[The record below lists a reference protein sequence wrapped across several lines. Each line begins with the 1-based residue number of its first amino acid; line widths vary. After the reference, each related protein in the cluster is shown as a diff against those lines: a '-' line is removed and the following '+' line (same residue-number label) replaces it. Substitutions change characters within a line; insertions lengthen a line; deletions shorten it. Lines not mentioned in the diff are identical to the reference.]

1 MKPDDGSESTLGISF
16 LSEHAEKL
24 MTTMILLSIKRSDDL
39 VVFIS
44 SSKRNSDYLAFLR
57 AKIGIFFLTSKF
69 SSSERRE
76 KLVFA
81 LLSRENRWSSKSH
94 HACMFG
100 RVVTEVNAV
109 KIRPTGQMISD
120 LFQKPDG
127 KIDCVLLLVITDP
140 DVMAGLGEGIPGD
153 VEPAVAGEQLV
164 GMFADLQV
172 FHESRPKM
180 EPASR
185 NDCAT

>member
-24 MTTMILLSIKRSDDL
+24 MTTKILLSIKRSDDL
-39 VVFIS
+39 IVFIS

-57 AKIGIFFLTSKF
+57 TKIGIFFLTSKF

-81 LLSRENRWSSKSH
+81 LLSRE
-94 HACMFG
+94 
-100 RVVTEVNAV
+100 E
-109 KIRPTGQMISD
+109 IRPTGQMISD

-164 GMFADLQV
+164 GMLADLQV
-172 FHESRPKM
+172 FHERP
-180 EPASR
+180 ELRGLLRADVGGLAEQVLRVTHAAYPLVDLGIAE
-185 NDCAT
+185 T

>member
-1 MKPDDGSESTLGISF
+1 MYGTYPCTCLFLLFVPKNLLIPYLNSYAQGSCPLVHRISF

-24 MTTMILLSIKRSDDL
+24 MTTKILLSIKRSDDL
-39 VVFIS
+39 IVFIS

-81 LLSRENRWSSKSH
+81 LLSRDNRWSSKSH

-100 RVVTEVNAV
+100 RVVTCF
-109 KIRPTGQMISD
+109 GG
-120 LFQKPDG
+120 LFYFSARG
-127 KIDCVLLLVITDP
+127 VTC
-140 DVMAGLGEGIPGD
+140 
-153 VEPAVAGEQLV
+153 
-164 GMFADLQV
+164 
-172 FHESRPKM
+172 
-180 EPASR
+180 
-185 NDCAT
+185 